1 MTQLLPHVEVETRP
15 NPNASVIWLHGL
27 GADGHDFEPII
38 KQLDLPKSSAIRF
51 IFPHAPSLP
60 VTINGGAVMPAW
72 YDILEMSIEREVDE
86 AQLKKSVTAINDFVN
101 SEIDRGIASDRII
114 IAGFSQ
120 GGAVAFEVALSF
132 PQKLAG
138 LLALS
143 TYFATKDSVEFNS
156 ANQSLPIAIH
166 HGDYD
171 PVVPITL
178 STVSSELLLAK
189 GYPVELKTYRMEH
202 SLCQEQI
209 ADISQWFVDTLQLKL
224 VTLV

>member
-1 MTQLLPHVEVETRP
+1 MTQLLPHVEVETNA
-15 NPNASVIWLHGL
+15 NPDASIIWLHGL

-38 KQLDLPKSSAIRF
+38 EQLSLPKDAAVRF

-60 VTINGGAVMPAW
+60 VTINGGTVMPAW

-86 AQLKKSVTAINDFVN
+86 VQLKKSVDAINDFILH
-101 SEIDRGIASDRII
+101 EIERGIASERII

-120 GGAVAFEVALSF
+120 GGAVAFDVALSF

-143 TYFATKDSVEFNS
+143 TYFATKDSIAYNS
-156 ANQSLPIAIH
+156 ANQNLPIAIH

-171 PVVPITL
+171 PVVPISL
-178 STVSSELLLAK
+178 SSVSSELLTSK
-189 GYPVELKTYRMEH
+189 GYSVELKTYPMEH
-202 SLCQEQI
+202 SLCQDQI
-209 ADISQWFVDTLQLKL
+209 ADISQWFIDILQLGSNE
-224 VTLV
+224 

>member
-1 MTQLLPHVEVETRP
+1 MTQLLPHVEIETNTHP
-15 NPNASVIWLHGL
+15 DASIIWLHGL
-27 GADGHDFEPII
+27 GADGHDFEPIVD
-38 KQLDLPKSSAIRF
+38 QLALPKDAAIRF

-86 AQLKKSVTAINDFVN
+86 TQLKKSAVAINDFIN
-101 SEIDRGIASDRII
+101 NEIARGISSERIV

-120 GGAVAFEVALSF
+120 GGAVAFEVALSS

-156 ANQSLPIAIH
+156 ANQHLPIAIH

-171 PVVPITL
+171 PIVPITL
-178 STVSSELLLAK
+178 STVSSELLSAK

-209 ADISQWFVDTLQLKL
+209 ADISQWFVDTLQLQL
-224 VTLV
+224 VTLT